1 MQERMRAEGEGR
13 RERECKKEG
22 GREQEGR
29 EGERESIECRG
40 GADKRGRENEGGES

>member
-1 MQERMRAEGEGR
+1 MQGRMRAEGEGR

-29 EGERESIECRG
+29 EGGVNG
-40 GADKRGRENEGGES
+40 GYLAQMG